1 METNSGL
8 KTPFAKLD
16 LRDRKPVSPFG
27 KLPLEIVYQIC
38 KFLPSDSLKALA
50 EASLYIHLVTQDN
63 LFWKQFMQRNMPW
76 FWELQAA
83 KNQKIPADLNY
94 KRMYMWLD
102 KMTAPRYGMDDV
114 KLIGVANR
122 RRIWGVCEDLADR
135 YSKSLNQPTAC
146 EMPDRRLPTTR
157 FNLSVRHVVADSTIY
172 GDLVTRVTW
181 RYGINHK

>member
-1 METNSGL
+1 METPGLDEHLQSNMETNSGL
-8 KTPFAKLD
+8 KTPFVELD

-38 KFLPSDSLKALA
+38 KFLPSDSLKALT
-50 EASLYIHLVTQDN
+50 EASLHIHLVTQDN
-63 LFWKQFMQRNMPW
+63 LFWKQYMQQNMPW

-83 KNQKIPADLNY
+83 KNQKAPADLNY
-94 KRMYMWLD
+94 KRMYMWLE

-135 YSKSLNQPTAC
+135 YNKSLNQPTVNP
-146 EMPDRRLPTTR
+146 MQWG
-157 FNLSVRHVVADSTIY
+157 S
-172 GDLVTRVTW
+172 G
-181 RYGINHK
+181 